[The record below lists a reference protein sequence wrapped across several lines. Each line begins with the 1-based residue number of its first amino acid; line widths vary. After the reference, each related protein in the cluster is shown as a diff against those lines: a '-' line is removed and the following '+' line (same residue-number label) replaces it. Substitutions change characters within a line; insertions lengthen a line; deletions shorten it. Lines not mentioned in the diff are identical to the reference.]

1 MDTRRI
7 LEHPVLAP
15 VLSVTFN
22 HDNSC
27 FAVGLDH
34 GFRIY
39 ESGSCVLRTSR
50 DFGAGI
56 GMVQMLGRT
65 NILGL
70 VGGGRQTKLS
80 RNKLVLWDDKS
91 KKQRIVLVLMD
102 RVQVYQTAKP
112 HPLLSTYETTDNPLG
127 LCCLSSDRIAF
138 PGRAIGHV
146 QLVEVETGNVSIIT
160 AHTSALRAM
169 ALSQDGELLATAS
182 EMGTIIRVY
191 ATSNCARLYELRRGI
206 DKAIIFSIGFSPSG
220 KYLACTS
227 DKSTLHVFDVTRPGG
242 TRPITSNGG
251 TAYAAGEPSVTGN
264 NRPSSPYSVASSSG
278 GGGGVMVNSNNGG
291 SDMAADDGQGRW
303 GFLSKLPLMPRIFS
317 DPYSFA
323 SAKFEMA
330 DEPVSNG
337 SREPLTR
344 DGGLAIIGGPLKGNL
359 GWISET
365 EMVVIGAGRDPKWE
379 KFAIQEGGQQDGYQG
394 GGRRLVRVGWKRY
407 GGETP

>member
-1 MDTRRI
+1 MVSAFMSR
-7 LEHPVLAP
+7 
-15 VLSVTFN
+15 
-22 HDNSC
+22 
-27 FAVGLDH
+27 DH
-34 GFRIY
+34 AIY
-39 ESGSCVLRTSR
+39 EPLALILWDERAGKQ
-50 DFGAGI
+50 AGI
-56 GMVQMLGRT
+56 ISASTSVRGAKM
-65 NILGL
+65 
-70 VGGGRQTKLS
+70 S
-80 RNKLVLWDDKS
+80 S
-91 KKQRIVLVLMD
+91 KRLVLVLMD

-127 LCCLSSDRIAF
+127 LCCLSSERIAF
-138 PGRAIGHV
+138 PGRATGHV
-146 QLVEVETGNVSIIT
+146 QLVEISTGNVSIIT

-182 EMGTIIRVY
+182 ELGTIIRVY
-191 ATSNCARLYELRRGI
+191 ATSNCARLHELRRGI

-242 TRPITSNGG
+242 SSGTRPTTSNGG
-251 TAYAAGEPSVTGN
+251 TTAAGGEPSATGN

-278 GGGGVMVNSNNGG
+278 GGGVMVNGTIGG
-291 SDMAADDGQGRW
+291 SDMTADDGGQGRW

-337 SREPLTR
+337 SREPV
-344 DGGLAIIGGPLKGNL
+344 GGIIGGPLKGNL